1 MTLPYIWYRASV
13 WILLCEAVNNFWGFL
28 VIFWKVP
35 VIMELAACS
44 AKLEPPL
51 WRPLS
56 SFPLATWRWI
66 IFEHVFFFF
75 FFPHGW
81 LYMSDGNQVAD
92 DFSVR
97 LTFFYSFLFSP
108 RLCHSTVTG
117 TYLWDICRKVG
128 ISMWKG
134 SCRQCYALCIH
145 SICMK
150 CSRCHSCKP
159 VIHWQ
164 YFRQSTENNLKKTHR
179 LLLYRL

>member
-75 FFPHGW
+75 FSLMVDYIWVTATRSLMIFLCVW
-81 LYMSDGNQVAD
+81 LFFIPFYFHPVSATPQSPAHTSETSAERLALACERVHAD
-92 DFSVR
+92 NAMHYVFTAFV
-97 LTFFYSFLFSP
+97 
-108 RLCHSTVTG
+108 
-117 TYLWDICRKVG
+117 WN
-128 ISMWKG
+128 
-134 SCRQCYALCIH
+134 AAA
-145 SICMK
+145 
-150 CSRCHSCKP
+150 
-159 VIHWQ
+159 VILA
-164 YFRQSTENNLKKTHR
+164 SL
-179 LLLYRL
+179 